1 MAAKKWSKVQVAIQ
15 SALAAA
21 ISITAITKANP
32 GVATY
37 SGADPVNGDYA
48 ILKVQGMH
56 QLNKKVV
63 RFANV
68 NGAATRS
75 SSRTST
81 RPLRHVHLG
90 HVRSDHLRHDHGDR
104 DRPER
109 VGRGLR
115 VPRHARSTTT

>member
-37 SGADPVNGDYA
+37 SGVDPVNGDYA
-48 ILKVQGMH
+48 ILRVQGMH
-56 QLNKKVV
+56 QLNKRVV

-68 NGAATRS
+68 NGAGNTVELEGIDTTLFDTF
-75 SSRTST
+75 TSGT
-81 RPLRHVHLG
+81 LK
-90 HVRSDHLRHDHGDR
+90 
-104 DRPER
+104 
-109 VGRGLR
+109 
-115 VPRHARSTTT
+115 